1 MKKNFLIYLLV
12 FLILVM
18 PAVSLA
24 ANIVLV
30 PCNNTPDPATGVIA
44 QPCDWNAL
52 MKLVNT
58 IINFVLY
65 FMAIPIA
72 AIMFAYAGFEL
83 VSSGGSSEKRG
94 MAKKVFTNAVFGLV
108 LAAAAWLI
116 VKLVLKILGWDGA
129 FIGFPLS

>member
-1 MKKNFLIYLLV
+1 MKKYLIYLLV
-12 FLILVM
+12 FLILVV
-18 PAVSLA
+18 PALSLA
-24 ANIVLV
+24 QPKMVNLKGDNSLV
-30 PCNNTPDPATGVIA
+30 SCDNSTAH
-44 QPCDWNAL
+44 PCDWTAL
-52 MKLVNT
+52 MSLVNN
-58 IINFVLY
+58 IINFILY
-65 FMAIPIA
+65 YMAIPIA

-94 MAKKVFTNAVFGLV
+94 MARKVFTNAVFGLV